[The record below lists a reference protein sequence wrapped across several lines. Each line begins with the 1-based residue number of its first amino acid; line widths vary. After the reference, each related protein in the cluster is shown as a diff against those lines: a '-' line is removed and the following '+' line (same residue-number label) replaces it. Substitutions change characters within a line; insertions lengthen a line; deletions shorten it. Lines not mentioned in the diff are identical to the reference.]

1 MKKTLSFL
9 MIVSLCLS
17 LLMLVTS
24 CSSMLPFEEPDQHPI
39 EAFVEKM
46 EKAGSYQ
53 TLLTEVIDGEVI
65 SLTIQTD
72 GNIHYGPASEFNPE
86 TYCEIVGDVAY
97 IYIKDG
103 SEWEKEKVE
112 NIDSLPWSIT
122 CERMILKLFENLDHY
137 EKVTNEENVYK
148 LKDDI
153 DLVFDYEQ
161 DERYDP
167 KVTTVKITIADDS
180 CTIDVSIDASI
191 DSPIGTVDITMV
203 ISKIG
208 EIELTLPNVG

>member
-1 MKKTLSFL
+1 MKKTLL
-9 MIVSLCLS
+9 IVSLCLS

-24 CSSMLPFEEPDQHPI
+24 CSSMLPIEEPDQHPI

-46 EKAGSYQ
+46 KKAGSYQ
-53 TLLTEVIDGEVI
+53 ILITTFDPYDGEEY
-65 SLTIQTD
+65 SSTLKTD
-72 GNIHYGPASEFNPE
+72 GNIHHALDPE
-86 TYCEIVGDVAY
+86 TNLQTYCEIVGDVAY

-103 SEWEKEKVE
+103 SEWEKEKIE
-112 NIDSLPWSIT
+112 NIDSLPWTVTLDRFIY
-122 CERMILKLFENLDHY
+122 RLLDNPDHY

-153 DLVFDYEQ
+153 DLVLDYEQ

-167 KVTTVKITIADDS
+167 KATTVKITIADDS
-180 CTIDVSIDASI
+180 CTIDASI
-191 DSPIGTVDITMV
+191 STMDITVDITMV